1 MTTRPRPDVRSPLL
15 RRRSALSPW
24 TQFAIRMGLLLL
36 LLAFIIGVHWIERD
50 SFRDS
55 ADGEMSFADIIY
67 FTMISATTTGY
78 GDIVPVTE
86 RARLF
91 DALVVTPIRIFFILI
106 LAGTA
111 YTFVIK
117 RTWNRWLMKRLQQ
130 KLTGHI
136 VVAGYGTS
144 GGQTVDELIQRGH
157 DPGKIVV
164 VDTSAKAL
172 EDAEAL
178 GCAVM
183 QADATRDATM
193 QAVRVASAKAM
204 MISAGRDDTTIL
216 ICLTARHL
224 APDLP
229 ISVAVRAADNEF
241 PARAAGAT
249 CVINPTSFAGLLL
262 AGSVEGAGIADYM
275 ADLASASGR
284 VRLHERAIEPFEV
297 GKSLKEAAIGTG
309 LRILRGDT
317 AIGFWEPGSETLQ
330 AGDHIIE
337 IVPDHLFPKIATV
350 RAAD

>member
-1 MTTRPRPDVRSPLL
+1 MREDPLPDARSPLL
-15 RRRSALSPW
+15 RRRSSLSPW
-24 TQFAIRMGLLLL
+24 AQFAIRMALLFG

-50 SFRDS
+50 AFRDN
-55 ADGEMSFADIIY
+55 ADGQMSFADIIY

-117 RTWNRWLMKRLQQ
+117 RTWNRWLMKRLQE

-136 VVAGYGTS
+136 IVAGYGTS
-144 GGQTVDELIQRGH
+144 GGQTVDELVQRGH
-157 DPGKIVV
+157 DPGRIVV

-172 EDAEAL
+172 EEAEAL

-193 QAVRVASAKAM
+193 QAVRVDSAKAM

-224 APDLP
+224 APNLP

-262 AGSVEGAGIADYM
+262 AGSIEGAGIADYM

-284 VRLHERAIEPFEV
+284 VRLHERQIEPFEV
-297 GKSLKEAAIGTG
+297 GKSLKDAAVGTG
-309 LRILRGDT
+309 LRILRNNEC
-317 AIGFWEPGSETLQ
+317 IGFWEAASERLQ
-330 AGDHIIE
+330 AGDRIIE
-337 IVPDHLFPKIATV
+337 IIPDHLFPKVKVA
-350 RAAD
+350 R